1 MGMSHTN
8 LLNRV
13 NPNDDTHRLSVEQ
26 YRSKMALMMRRSAG
40 FSLATNSA
48 HLILAMSKSV

>member
-48 HLILAMSKSV
+48 HLILAMSKSA